1 MSARNLDKHNRF
13 RCITVGFRVSPEE
26 HEHIN
31 KAVAMSGLSKQEY
44 CYRRCLGRDIV
55 VQNEKISVLVVEPE
69 KKPYAKEISSG
80 LSSLQHEVGGY
91 IQAVYP
97 YEEPVAII
105 CDEEAKL
112 KGSELNRVLR
122 DEDGHIYDVVA
133 GTFLIVGLGESEF
146 TSLTPEHMKQFKEK
160 FDTPEMFMRINGKLV
175 VLPMED
181 ERAKAKKPSV
191 LQKLKDAKADLPK
204 KSPGKAKEAE
214 L

>member
-1 MSARNLDKHNRF
+1 MD
-13 RCITVGFRVSPEE
+13 
-26 HEHIN
+26 
-31 KAVAMSGLSKQEY
+31 
-44 CYRRCLGRDIV
+44 
-55 VQNEKISVLVVEPE
+55 NEKISVLVVEPE

-133 GTFLIVGLGESEF
+133 GTFEERYLSLLIFNYTLHNISRFFCDIIVKTIMG
-146 TSLTPEHMKQFKEK
+146 
-160 FDTPEMFMRINGKLV
+160 
-175 VLPMED
+175 VLEWRTRMTI
-181 ERAKAKKPSV
+181 
-191 LQKLKDAKADLPK
+191 
-204 KSPGKAKEAE
+204 
-214 L
+214 

>member
-1 MSARNLDKHNRF
+1 MD
-13 RCITVGFRVSPEE
+13 
-26 HEHIN
+26 
-31 KAVAMSGLSKQEY
+31 
-44 CYRRCLGRDIV
+44 
-55 VQNEKISVLVVEPE
+55 NEKISVLVVEPE

-97 YEEPVAII
+97 YEEPVALI

-122 DEDGHIYDVVA
+122 DEDGNIYDVVA
-133 GTFLIVGLGESEF
+133 GTFLIVGLGEEDF

-160 FDTPEMFMRINGKLV
+160 FDTPEMFMRLNGKLV

-191 LQKLKDAKADLPK
+191 LQKLNDMKGVETSKGTK
-204 KSPGKAKEAE
+204 KPHAKEE
-214 L
+214 R

>member
-1 MSARNLDKHNRF
+1 MD
-13 RCITVGFRVSPEE
+13 
-26 HEHIN
+26 
-31 KAVAMSGLSKQEY
+31 
-44 CYRRCLGRDIV
+44 
-55 VQNEKISVLVVEPE
+55 NEKISVLVVEPE

-122 DEDGHIYDVVA
+122 DEDGKIYDVVA
-133 GTFLIVGLGESEF
+133 GTFLIVGLGEDAF

-175 VLPMED
+175 VLPMEG

-191 LQKLKDAKADLPK
+191 LQKLNDMKGMDSPAGTK
-204 KSPGKAKEAE
+204 KPHSKEE
-214 L
+214 R

>member
-1 MSARNLDKHNRF
+1 MD
-13 RCITVGFRVSPEE
+13 
-26 HEHIN
+26 
-31 KAVAMSGLSKQEY
+31 
-44 CYRRCLGRDIV
+44 
-55 VQNEKISVLVVEPE
+55 NEKISVLVVEQE

-97 YEEPVAII
+97 YEEPVALI

-122 DEDGHIYDVVA
+122 DEDGQIYDVVA

-160 FDTPEMFMRINGKLV
+160 FDTPEMFMRLNGKLV
-175 VLPMED
+175 VLPMEE
-181 ERAKAKKPSV
+181 ERPKAKKPSV
-191 LQKLKDAKADLPK
+191 LQKLNDMKGVETSKGTK
-204 KSPGKAKEAE
+204 KPHTKEE
-214 L
+214 R

>member
-1 MSARNLDKHNRF
+1 MDND
-13 RCITVGFRVSPEE
+13 
-26 HEHIN
+26 
-31 KAVAMSGLSKQEY
+31 
-44 CYRRCLGRDIV
+44 
-55 VQNEKISVLVVEPE
+55 KISVLVVEPE

-97 YEEPVAII
+97 YEEPVALI

-122 DEDGHIYDVVA
+122 DEDGQIYDVVA
-133 GTFLIVGLGESEF
+133 GTFLIVGLGEDDF

-160 FDTPEMFMRINGKLV
+160 FETPEMFRRINGKLV

-181 ERAKAKKPSV
+181 ERGKAKKPSV
-191 LQKLKDAKADLPK
+191 LQKLNDMKKDTPP
-204 KSPGKAKEAE
+204 KSPSKAKEAE

>member
-1 MSARNLDKHNRF
+1 MD
-13 RCITVGFRVSPEE
+13 
-26 HEHIN
+26 
-31 KAVAMSGLSKQEY
+31 
-44 CYRRCLGRDIV
+44 
-55 VQNEKISVLVVEPE
+55 NEKISVLVVEPE

-122 DEDGHIYDVVA
+122 DEDGQIYDVVA

-160 FDTPEMFMRINGKLV
+160 FETPEMFMRLNGKLV
-175 VLPMED
+175 VLPME
-181 ERAKAKKPSV
+181 ERPKAKKPSV
-191 LQKLKDAKADLPK
+191 LQKLNEMKGMESPAGTK
-204 KSPGKAKEAE
+204 KPHSKEE
-214 L
+214 R